1 MQWLVEWAS
10 LIWLTASAVAGS
22 HAPPARVA
30 PVDTAA
36 DRATCEAAIG
46 VSAVAACT
54 RAIASDRFA
63 GRELARLYGQ
73 RGDELRRIGSLDAA
87 LADFDRAIGLDPDDL
102 HAWYKRADTH
112 RDRGEF
118 DFAIADYS
126 DGDRARSAVRVG
138 ARAAW
143 APVRAQAT
151 ARSRPQRFFGRAG
164 GAAEVPRHLRRS
176 GNRARSPGDDVE
188 RSTRRHCRALDRRAL
203 LIAAHGNSAT

>member
-10 LIWLTASAVAGS
+10 LIWLTASAVAGPY
-22 HAPPARVA
+22 APPARVA

-46 VSAVAACT
+46 ISAVSACT

-73 RGDELRRIGSLDAA
+73 RGNELRRIGSLDAA
-87 LADFDRAIGLDPDDL
+87 LADFDRAIRLDPDDL

-126 DGDRARSAVRVG
+126 TAIERDPQFASALVRRGLLYERKRQLDLARSDFS
-138 ARAAW
+138 AALA
-143 APVRAQAT
+143 APPKYPGTYSAQET
-151 ARSRPQRFFGRAG
+151 ARDRLATMWSVPPAATSERLTAERF
-164 GAAEVPRHLRRS
+164 
-176 GNRARSPGDDVE
+176 
-188 RSTRRHCRALDRRAL
+188 
-203 LIAAHGNSAT
+203 